1 MALLKKPLALILF
14 ILPLAAIICLMGFI
28 LGEVEKTLKKDLAI
42 RLKTNL
48 AAVEKAVNIW
58 ANEEK
63 TRQTIMG
70 LVDMASKGPMYPE
83 ILLKSDYSDLKLK
96 FLPIFET
103 VQYGESGE
111 TYAFLAN
118 GKMITESRF
127 DPMLKALGLIQ
138 KQSMLEMTV
147 RDPGGNL
154 LEGFQPRVPR
164 EKQPLT
170 RMARSAASGERGFD
184 VDGYRDYRGVPVVG
198 AWAWLPEYGFGIA
211 SEIDVAEAHSA
222 IFTLTRLFQGLCALI
237 ILLAA
242 ALFIVRSLMKRVKE
256 SETRTR
262 SIFENV
268 VDGIMS
274 IDHSGIIQSFNP
286 AAEHIFGYHASE
298 AAGKNFQELLQKPSH
313 EKYHDFFLNFPRAG
327 NTGNNNKR
335 REFLGRRKDGSTFLL
350 EMAMQET
357 RLDDKAMF
365 TCILQNITERKRLED
380 ELLKLSSAVKQSPV
394 ITFVTNTEGVIEY
407 VNPKFTQV
415 TGYAPEE
422 AVGQNPRMLKSGKT
436 PPETYKDLWDTVASG
451 KEWRGELLNKKK
463 NGELYWESASISPL
477 RDHAGTITHYL
488 GVKEDITER
497 KRTEEALYQAKEE
510 AENAASLKD
519 QFVGLVAHDL
529 KSPFVSILGFLKLIY
544 QDHVNPLNPKHK
556 EMIRRSLESGER
568 LVNMVDEL
576 LKQCRFRA
584 GKMALQYGFFDGH
597 WIAASVL
604 SDMARQAQEKG
615 IHLRNEIP
623 KGTRLY
629 ADPHLFKEVLVNLV
643 SNSIK
648 FCGAG
653 NGITVFVPFG
663 TDSAIAVKDT
673 GLGIKADN
681 LSKLFQPDMF
691 TTTRGTKGEK
701 GMGLGLVFCQEMIK
715 AHGGKITAESV
726 LGQGSTFYISLP
738 VVKPKVLVVD
748 DDSMSRQIIREF
760 MSDANVEVG
769 EAESGKMA
777 MEMLKKFLPHLVVT
791 DLCMPEIDGYKLI
804 RHIRKDPKYASLPII
819 AITSDRE
826 LATREQVFRAGANDF
841 VTKPLMMDEFNP
853 RVKRYVGYGIAA

>member
-1 MALLKKPLALILF
+1 MAPLKKPLALILF
-14 ILPLAAIICLMGFI
+14 ILPLAVIICLMGFA

-48 AAVEKAVNIW
+48 AAVEKAFSIWAREEKGRVRLW
-58 ANEEK
+58 ANEEE

-70 LVDMASKGPMYPE
+70 LVDLASKGTLDTEM
-83 ILLKSDYSDLKLK
+83 LLKSDYSRILREHFRPVMEEIRYFGFFVIDRNGVNIGADQDAIVGQKSPLPDLEMLKRSLAGETVLSTAFVWPVPFHDGKGTLREDRLVMLMSSPVRNSDGEIAAVLSFGIDPKLE

-103 VQYGESGE
+103 VRYGESGE
-111 TYAFLAN
+111 TYAFLSN
-118 GKMITESRF
+118 GEMITESRF
-127 DPMLKALGLIQ
+127 DPRLKALGLIK
-138 KQSMLEMTV
+138 KQSILEMTV

-154 LEGFQPRVPR
+154 LEGFQPSVPR
-164 EKQPLT
+164 EKQLLT
-170 RMARSAASGERGFD
+170 RMAQSAVKGERGFD
-184 VDGYRDYRGVPVVG
+184 VDGYPDYRGVPVVG
-198 AWAWLPEYGFGIA
+198 AWTWLQEYGFGVA
-211 SEIDVAEAHSA
+211 SEIDVAEAHST

-242 ALFIVRSLMKRVKE
+242 ALFIVRSLMKRVK
-256 SETRTR
+256 
-262 SIFENV
+262 
-268 VDGIMS
+268 D
-274 IDHSGIIQSFNP
+274 
-286 AAEHIFGYHASE
+286 
-298 AAGKNFQELLQKPSH
+298 
-313 EKYHDFFLNFPRAG
+313 
-327 NTGNNNKR
+327 
-335 REFLGRRKDGSTFLL
+335 
-350 EMAMQET
+350 
-357 RLDDKAMF
+357 
-365 TCILQNITERKRLED
+365 ITERKRLGD
-380 ELLKLSSAVKQSPV
+380 ELLKLSSAVEQSPV

-422 AVGQNPRMLKSGKT
+422 VIGKNPRMLKSGKT
-436 PPETYKDLWDTVASG
+436 SLETYRELWDTVTSG

-477 RDHAGTITHYL
+477 RDHAGAITHYL

-497 KRTEEALYQAKEE
+497 KRTEEALCQAKEA
-510 AENAASLKD
+510 AENATSLKD

-544 QDHVNPLNPKHK
+544 QDHANPLNPKHK
-556 EMIRRSLESGER
+556 EMIQRSLESGER
-568 LVNMVDEL
+568 LVKMVDEL

-584 GKMALQYGFFDGH
+584 GKMALQYGFFDSH

-604 SDMARQAQEKG
+604 SDMARQAQDKG

-648 FCGAG
+648 FCDAG
-653 NGITVFVPFG
+653 DGITVFVPFG

-673 GLGIKADN
+673 GLGIKADS

-748 DDSMSRQIIREF
+748 DDYMARQIIREF
-760 MSDANVEVG
+760 MLDANVEVG
-769 EAESGKMA
+769 EAENGKMA

-804 RHIRKDPKYASLPII
+804 RHIRQNQKSSSVPII